1 MPRIGG
7 GLAVAGTIIGV
18 FIFVLGCFG
27 FSAAFYLA
35 PLPLIL
41 GSVGLVMML
50 SGLVCSHVTANDPQV
65 VGGFLL
71 NIAVIL
77 GAILEI
83 MVMMNVP
90 MFAGK

>member
-1 MPRIGG
+1 MPRIGD
-7 GLAVAGTIIGV
+7 GLAIAGTIIGMGI
-18 FIFVLGCFG
+18 FILGCFG
-27 FSAAFYLA
+27 FSAAFYLS

-41 GSVGLVMML
+41 GSVGLLMAM
-50 SGLVCSHVTANDPQV
+50 SGLICSHITAEDPQV
-65 VGGFLL
+65 VAALLL
-71 NIAVIL
+71 NIAVIV